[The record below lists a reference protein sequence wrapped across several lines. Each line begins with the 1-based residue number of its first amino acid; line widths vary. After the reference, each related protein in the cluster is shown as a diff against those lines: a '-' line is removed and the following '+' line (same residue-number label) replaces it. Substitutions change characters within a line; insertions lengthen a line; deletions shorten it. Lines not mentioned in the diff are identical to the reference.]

1 MLLSVIDQSLC
12 CLCVFDYLYAIL
24 FSAKDQDDTMLEE
37 EVAKV
42 SCQSLYIFSDF
53 ML

>member
-1 MLLSVIDQSLC
+1 M
-12 CLCVFDYLYAIL
+12 FDRLYVIL

-42 SCQSLYIFSDF
+42 SCQSLFIFNDYAIGMFSSDSVIEA
-53 ML
+53 LL